1 MSWIF
6 NGNADF
12 VELFWPFA
20 FMGMSTVLLF
30 GRVSTKTTSIVFYI
44 YCILTVILIF
54 QKGGADYLGGT
65 SSRNSVSIFVV
76 FFLTMHMVTSFQ
88 NKKSISIYYAFVAFI
103 TCFSAIGRSGVITS
117 VIVICIFCIFRF
129 EKGQSYIRNIKIFL
143 GAVLATIVLYQL
155 IMYFEPELIENAI
168 SNILWRGLESKR
180 TAIWSDYVSKSFSSF
195 GNWFFGSHISGT
207 QLLNLYSENLHNSFL
222 MLHAKYGMV
231 VFLMVIILIIKSI
244 VAYVKDRN
252 FYFLS
257 AMFICLFRM
266 SFDYTNFNGLL
277 DTIFLVLLLYPSY
290 SKQVIKYRTEGSYYD

>member
-1 MSWIF
+1 
-6 NGNADF
+6 
-12 VELFWPFA
+12 
-20 FMGMSTVLLF
+20 
-30 GRVSTKTTSIVFYI
+30 
-44 YCILTVILIF
+44 
-54 QKGGADYLGGT
+54 
-65 SSRNSVSIFVV
+65 
-76 FFLTMHMVTSFQ
+76 
-88 NKKSISIYYAFVAFI
+88 
-103 TCFSAIGRSGVITS
+103 
-117 VIVICIFCIFRF
+117 
-129 EKGQSYIRNIKIFL
+129 
-143 GAVLATIVLYQL
+143 
-155 IMYFEPELIENAI
+155 MYFEPELIENAI